1 MGKAKVLSTTSEL
14 PSNFWDGNTKKKEKE
29 EETTEKCSQ
38 IHELGKHRPIQDKNG
53 ILNGS
58 VLFLGSKSFAK

>member
-14 PSNFWDGNTKKKEKE
+14 PSNFWDGNQKKEM
-29 EETTEKCSQ
+29 TEKCSQ